1 MENCCPSKQAVKD
14 YFKRTAQRWDEM
26 RKEFFDTE
34 LGLTIMRQAEIKLG
48 DTVVDIGCGTG
59 FLTSQAA
66 KAVGR
71 KGKVIGID
79 LSEEMLK
86 KADENMINVGNKGK
100 VEFKIGDAENIPLED
115 DIADA
120 VIGNM
125 ILHHCPEPKSAI
137 IEMTRILKTNGRL
150 VLSDLE
156 EHDEEWLKTE
166 MADIWLGFRS
176 LELKEWFR
184 EAHLEAIEVLRPRS
198 KCCGVSLAG
207 RRAAIGILIAKGV
220 KRAITDSS
228 RRERISSLK
237 KALSIHHS

>member
-1 MENCCPSKQAVKD
+1 MENCCPRKQIVKD

-26 RKEFFDTE
+26 RKGFFDTD
-34 LGLTIMRQAEIKLG
+34 LGLMIVRQAKIKPG
-48 DTVVDIGCGTG
+48 GTVVDIGCGTG
-59 FLTSQAA
+59 FLTSLAA

-86 KADENMINVGNKGK
+86 KADENMTKMGSKGK
-100 VEFKIGDAENIPLED
+100 VEFKIGDAENIPLEEE
-115 DIADA
+115 IADA

-137 IEMTRILKTNGRL
+137 REMARILRTNGRL

-156 EHDEEWLKTE
+156 EHGEEWLKTE

-176 LELKEWFR
+176 IELEEWFR
-184 EAHLEAIEVLRPRS
+184 EARLEAIEVLPARS

-207 RRAAIGILIAKGV
+207 RSAAIGILIAKGV
-220 KRAITDSS
+220 K
-228 RRERISSLK
+228 
-237 KALSIHHS
+237 KANTG

>member
-1 MENCCPSKQAVKD
+1 MENCCQKKQIVKD
-14 YFKRTAQRWDEM
+14 YFKRTAHRWDEM

-34 LGLTIMRQAEIKLG
+34 LGLKIVGQAKIRLG
-48 DTVVDIGCGTG
+48 DTVVDVGCGTG

-79 LSEEMLK
+79 LSREMLK
-86 KADENMINVGNKGK
+86 KANENMTKIGNRGK
-100 VEFKIGDAENIPLED
+100 LEFKIGDAENIPLED
-115 DIADA
+115 EIADA

-137 IEMTRILKTNGRL
+137 REMVRILKTDGCV

-166 MADIWLGFRS
+166 MADIWLGFRPQKV
-176 LELKEWFR
+176 KEWFR
-184 EAHLEAIEVLRPRS
+184 QAHLKAIEVLPARS
-198 KCCGVSLAG
+198 KCCGVSIAG

-220 KRAITDSS
+220 K
-228 RRERISSLK
+228 
-237 KALSIHHS
+237 KASPG

>member
-1 MENCCPSKQAVKD
+1 MENCCPRKQMVKD

-34 LGLTIMRQAEIKLG
+34 LGLKIVRQAKIKLG

-79 LSEEMLK
+79 LSEEMLE
-86 KADENMINVGNKGK
+86 KADENMTKIGSMGK

-115 DIADA
+115 EIADA

-137 IEMTRILKTNGRL
+137 REMARILKTNGRL

-156 EHDEEWLKTE
+156 EHEEEWLKTE

-176 LELKEWFR
+176 LELEEWFR
-184 EAHLEAIEVLRPRS
+184 KAHLEAIEVLPARS

-220 KRAITDSS
+220 K
-228 RRERISSLK
+228 K
-237 KALSIHHS
+237 PNKG

>member
-1 MENCCPSKQAVKD
+1 MENCCLRKQMVKD

-26 RKEFFDTE
+26 RKGFFDTE
-34 LGLTIMRQAEIKLG
+34 LGLKIVRQAKIKLG

-79 LSEEMLK
+79 LSEEMLE
-86 KADENMINVGNKGK
+86 KADEKMTKISSTGR

-115 DIADA
+115 EIADA

-137 IEMTRILKTNGRL
+137 REMARILKTNGRL

-156 EHDEEWLKTE
+156 EHEEEWLKTE
-166 MADIWLGFRS
+166 MADMWLGFRS
-176 LELKEWFR
+176 LELEEWFR
-184 EAHLEAIEVLRPRS
+184 KAHLEAVEVLPARS

-220 KRAITDSS
+220 K
-228 RRERISSLK
+228 
-237 KALSIHHS
+237 KAVKR

>member
-1 MENCCPSKQAVKD
+1 MENCCQRKQIVKD

-34 LGLTIMRQAEIKLG
+34 LGLKIVRQAKIKLG
-48 DTVVDIGCGTG
+48 DTVVDVGCGTG

-66 KAVGR
+66 KAVGK

-79 LSEEMLK
+79 LSEEMVK
-86 KADENMINVGNKGK
+86 KADENMAKTGNRGK

-115 DIADA
+115 EIADA

-137 IEMTRILKTNGRL
+137 REMVRILKTDGRV

-156 EHDEEWLKTE
+156 EHEEEWLKTE
-166 MADIWLGFRS
+166 MADIWLGFRPQKV
-176 LELKEWFR
+176 KEWFR
-184 EAHLEAIEVLRPRS
+184 QAHLKAIEVLPARA
-198 KCCGVSLAG
+198 KCCGVSIAG

-220 KRAITDSS
+220 K
-228 RRERISSLK
+228 
-237 KALSIHHS
+237 KASPG